1 MASLVLSPAE
11 QDFITRGVE
20 DGFRADGRGS
30 LDRRQV
36 TLRTNMISQA
46 NGSARCRMGHLN
58 VGTDV
63 LVGIKA
69 EVNTWAPGEPDN
81 VGSIVCNVECSPS
94 AAQEFEGRGA
104 DELNVELT
112 QLLDRILN
120 GPQSGICLDKLCIIP
135 KQAYWVLHVDAL
147 VLDVKGGIIDA
158 LVWATRAALLSTKLP
173 RVVVESIPDEDGN
186 LQSEFDVV
194 DDAEDQIS
202 VEGVNNLPLTVTFN
216 QIGKRYVV
224 DASEQEEA
232 ATQARI
238 TVAVSPSMD
247 ICAVQK
253 SGILRGFSSSLLTE
267 ILHTACK
274 VAREEFSK
282 FKDTFAAALSNQ
294 SPSEAS
300 TGTMTDNGLPAN
312 YSLLHP
318 SAEQR
323 FSVRGLP
330 PRLHLDRIYMNGL
343 HALVPFWLTNE
354 TGSELEISLSTQG
367 PLKIQQHNPN
377 WSAVSA
383 AQRKTY
389 LDVAP
394 AASADEEVS
403 MVCSAT
409 IQREFS
415 EIFNQLDGEE
425 QLVLEAHESVE
436 LVLLFIAHSKGST
449 SDVQS
454 YEYVPFSGRIVFQA
468 DTDTYTV
475 KLRASACKSVL
486 DMDPPTSRIYVDD
499 CVIGRT
505 YERVLCVRNMSAI
518 GLDWTMTVVE
528 TTDSESLSSLQL
540 LDSNMQEST
549 GGHLNARSD
558 MRVLVRYTAHATG
571 EFLCRFLIENSND
584 PANNTRYWVFRA
596 RVSQRQKPRRIEL
609 LSDPDISF
617 GNCTSG
623 VWYSRDISFKNIS
636 DTPVLLRFRVEG
648 NTAGVT
654 MRTAI
659 RADNGSLPF
668 EYGTSDSA
676 QGPMPFEAAFSRR
689 PSLGEDGISESV
701 AATDEIISEGGSTE
715 VAPADDSTP
724 PSEGART
731 TESGRRFAAR
741 ARAVHQHKTAMF
753 DELLI
758 KPGSVRTMVLALV
771 GNPASSASVS
781 AGQFGRQSFTLFCEC
796 STVANVQNAQL
807 PPSAAS
813 NERNVERLSIPC
825 TVNMCTPFVRVSP
838 ALLDFGSVDVG
849 TLKSLDLQVENLSQ
863 VAAVVQCKLESKVIT
878 CTRTPITI
886 APLQTV
892 TVRVDIYPRRI
903 NARYR
908 KQIIVRN
915 IHNRFN
921 DNVIEVRSTHVDRR
935 RVAYHNMFYH
945 TLVPNN
951 EQNFVDFGPV
961 PVNSRSMRK
970 INLQNVCRCPL
981 NVEVVADTA
990 EFGTV
995 SVLTAVK
1002 LYDEDGYLTEESHQV
1017 ARRLPLLERQAA
1029 MHSSIEKFKERT
1041 AGNSESVPVRPESR
1055 SLRSCAELASESSHA
1070 SATLQPDMFID
1081 KSIEQGHVCLIP
1093 FMSSRR
1099 NVALPASLDYLD
1111 VASVSYLHKH
1121 VVRIQ
1126 EQNTL
1131 PKAPLFKS
1139 EETTTKNHSVGI
1151 TAVKNEVLERAS
1163 QILDEIVEKL
1173 DMAPQT
1179 LFSSPEDEDAY
1190 VRRQV
1195 DLHKYIDL
1203 LIESGFLQPAQKIEL
1218 PPLGTRPIIVMLQ
1231 PAEAA
1236 DKPTPARF
1244 DANLYFRLEDRPS
1257 HLQPYTESAQAV
1269 PFGDV
1274 DQLPVRRFLIQAAL
1288 FNSELEIGQK
1298 NINVGNMQVD
1308 ESSRKYL
1315 VIQNRSET
1323 PLMYAIRKTGSI
1335 ASGDIRFV
1343 NNRYGVVRGF
1353 DSRKV
1358 VFVFSPSLNGVYNEQ
1373 ISIANVLNARGGKY
1387 ATLKAAV
1394 RRPSK
1399 FYIRSLRLDFAAD
1412 PPLALNQLSAE
1423 VQLLA
1428 IKNMTAKTRRLVI
1441 KPLHAP
1447 FPADGPPAAVDQAG
1461 VVLEA
1466 QFPEDTSLA
1475 AKAATEMSSSAHI
1488 APILDRETEEKI
1500 ESLEQKLKI
1509 AIRKNRPEK
1518 IEKYRSKLAKLRSGG
1533 KGGKSTG
1540 QCEANPA
1547 AAQIQRLADNTQLA
1561 VELPP
1566 GSDISIPVAVV
1577 ARSVGEATG
1586 QQSQEPVETARGML
1600 AVHEEKDNDNVKVV
1614 TLTASVANKRIY

>member
-1 MASLVLSPAE
+1 
-11 QDFITRGVE
+11 
-20 DGFRADGRGS
+20 
-30 LDRRQV
+30 
-36 TLRTNMISQA
+36 
-46 NGSARCRMGHLN
+46 
-58 VGTDV
+58 
-63 LVGIKA
+63 
-69 EVNTWAPGEPDN
+69 
-81 VGSIVCNVECSPS
+81 
-94 AAQEFEGRGA
+94 
-104 DELNVELT
+104 
-112 QLLDRILN
+112 
-120 GPQSGICLDKLCIIP
+120 
-135 KQAYWVLHVDAL
+135 
-147 VLDVKGGIIDA
+147 
-158 LVWATRAALLSTKLP
+158 
-173 RVVVESIPDEDGN
+173 
-186 LQSEFDVV
+186 
-194 DDAEDQIS
+194 
-202 VEGVNNLPLTVTFN
+202 
-216 QIGKRYVV
+216 
-224 DASEQEEA
+224 
-232 ATQARI
+232 
-238 TVAVSPSMD
+238 
-247 ICAVQK
+247 
-253 SGILRGFSSSLLTE
+253 
-267 ILHTACK
+267 
-274 VAREEFSK
+274 
-282 FKDTFAAALSNQ
+282 
-294 SPSEAS
+294 
-300 TGTMTDNGLPAN
+300 
-312 YSLLHP
+312 
-318 SAEQR
+318 
-323 FSVRGLP
+323 
-330 PRLHLDRIYMNGL
+330 
-343 HALVPFWLTNE
+343 
-354 TGSELEISLSTQG
+354 
-367 PLKIQQHNPN
+367 
-377 WSAVSA
+377 
-383 AQRKTY
+383 
-389 LDVAP
+389 
-394 AASADEEVS
+394 
-403 MVCSAT
+403 
-409 IQREFS
+409 
-415 EIFNQLDGEE
+415 
-425 QLVLEAHESVE
+425 
-436 LVLLFIAHSKGST
+436 
-449 SDVQS
+449 
-454 YEYVPFSGRIVFQA
+454 
-468 DTDTYTV
+468 
-475 KLRASACKSVL
+475 
-486 DMDPPTSRIYVDD
+486 
-499 CVIGRT
+499 
-505 YERVLCVRNMSAI
+505 
-518 GLDWTMTVVE
+518 
-528 TTDSESLSSLQL
+528 
-540 LDSNMQEST
+540 
-549 GGHLNARSD
+549 

-584 PANNTRYWVFRA
+584 PANTRYWVFRA

-636 DTPVLLRFRVEG
+636 DTPVVLRFRVEG
-648 NTAGVT
+648 NTSGVT

-659 RADNGSLPF
+659 RTDNGSLAF
-668 EYGTSDSA
+668 EYGASDNTQA
-676 QGPMPFEAAFSRR
+676 PMPFEATLSRR
-689 PSLGEDGISESV
+689 PSLGEDGASEGV
-701 AATDEIISEGGSTE
+701 TATDEVISEGGSTE
-715 VAPADDSTP
+715 MTPADDSTP
-724 PSEGART
+724 PSEGTRT
-731 TESGRRFAAR
+731 ADSGRRFATR
-741 ARAVHQHKTAMF
+741 ARAAHGHKTAMF

-758 KPGSVRTMVLALV
+758 KPGSVRTMALALV

-796 STVANVQNAQL
+796 STVTNVQNAQL
-807 PPSAAS
+807 PPSAAG

-849 TLKSLDLQVENLSQ
+849 TLKSLSLQVENLSQ

-915 IHNRFN
+915 VHNRLN
-921 DNVIEVRSTHVDRR
+921 DNVVEVRSTHVDRR

-995 SVLTAVK
+995 SVFTAVK
-1002 LYDEDGYLTEESHQV
+1002 LYDENGYLTEASRLV

-1041 AGNSESVPVRPESR
+1041 TDNSESVATTVRPKSR
-1055 SLRSCAELASESSHA
+1055 SLRPCTDLAPESSHV

-1093 FMSSRR
+1093 FVSSRR
-1099 NVALPASLDYLD
+1099 SIVLPASLDYLD
-1111 VASVSYLHKH
+1111 VATASYLHKH

-1126 EQNTL
+1126 EQSGNGT
-1131 PKAPLFKS
+1131 PTAADLFKS
-1139 EETTTKNHSVGI
+1139 VETPNKNHPVA
-1151 TAVKNEVLERAS
+1151 TNAVKNAVEVLERAS
-1163 QILDEIVEKL
+1163 QILEEIVEKL

-1179 LFSSPEDEDAY
+1179 LFSSQEAEDVY

-1203 LIESGFLQPAQKIEL
+1203 LIESGFLQPARKMEL
-1218 PPLGTRPIIVMLQ
+1218 PSLGTKPIIVMLQ
-1231 PAEAA
+1231 PVEAA

-1244 DANLYFRLEDRPS
+1244 DANLYLKLEDRPS
-1257 HLQPYTESAQAV
+1257 YLQLYTESTQKV
-1269 PFGDV
+1269 PLGDV

-1343 NNRYGVVRGF
+1343 DNRYGVVRGF

-1373 ISIANVLNARGGKY
+1373 ISIANVLNTRGGKY

-1399 FYIRSLRLDFAAD
+1399 FYIRSLQLEFATEV
-1412 PPLALNQLSAE
+1412 PLALNQLSSD

-1428 IKNMTAKTRRLVI
+1428 IKNMTTKTRKLVVKSLKSLSDI
-1441 KPLHAP
+1441 SPS
-1447 FPADGPPAAVDQAG
+1447 AVDQQDI
-1461 VVLEA
+1461 VLEPR
-1466 QFPEDTSLA
+1466 FPEDA
-1475 AKAATEMSSSAHI
+1475 ALSTAAAGVAAGAAASSSFHI

-1518 IEKYRSKLAKLRSGG
+1518 IEKYRSKLAKLRNGG
-1533 KGGKSTG
+1533 SSKTGDKSD
-1540 QCEANPA
+1540 ANA
-1547 AAQIQRLADNTQLA
+1547 AGAQIQRLADDTQLI

-1566 GSDISIPVAVV
+1566 GSDINIPVAVI
-1577 ARSVGEATG
+1577 ARSIRETVGQRKQGSE
-1586 QQSQEPVETARGML
+1586 ETAQGML
-1600 AVHEEKDNDNVKVV
+1600 VVHEEKDNDNVKLV
-1614 TLTASVANKRIY
+1614 TLTAKVTDFI